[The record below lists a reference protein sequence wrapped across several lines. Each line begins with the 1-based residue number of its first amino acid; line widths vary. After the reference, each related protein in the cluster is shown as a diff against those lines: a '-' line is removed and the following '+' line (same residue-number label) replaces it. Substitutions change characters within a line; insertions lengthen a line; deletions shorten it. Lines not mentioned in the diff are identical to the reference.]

1 MLKLNLSVMKTKN
14 EKSRTLLKIKFAFI
28 FCSVILFSGFAGAQD
43 NGSVQTLFKSG
54 SEFVQIWTPEI
65 KINSIQGKI
74 GTMLAGYTG
83 TLINR
88 SVLFGFA
95 GGVNLSHPEVNYGYF
110 GLIGQ
115 YIYNPTKLIHL
126 NCQLVMAYGSTKDYE
141 QQKSSLFDN
150 FWNISG
156 THFYLM
162 EPGINLEVNLQ
173 SNMTLCTGVSYR
185 YVTGMNEKAIS
196 LSRTHLTNS
205 EMTGLNFNIGLK
217 ITRKYKNSS
226 GKRGK

>member
-1 MLKLNLSVMKTKN
+1 MKTKN
-14 EKSRTLLKIKFAFI
+14 EKTGALLKIRI
-28 FCSVILFSGFAGAQD
+28 ILTFCSLILLSFLATAQD
-43 NGSVQTLFKSG
+43 NDSVQTLLKSD
-54 SEFVQIWTPEI
+54 SEFLQVWSPEI

-74 GTMLAGYTG
+74 GTMIGGYTG

-95 GGVNLSHPEVNYGYF
+95 GAVNLSHPQVNYGYF

-115 YIYNPTKLIHL
+115 YIYNPNKLIHL
-126 NCQLVMAYGSTKDYE
+126 NGQLIMAYGSTKDYE

-162 EPGINLEVNLQ
+162 EPGVNLEINLRSNL
-173 SNMTLCTGVSYR
+173 TLCTGVSYR
-185 YVTGMNEKAIS
+185 YVTGMNENAIA
-196 LSRTHLTNS
+196 LSETHVTNY
-205 EMTGLNFNIGLK
+205 EMSGINFNIGFK
-217 ITRKYKNSS
+217 IYKKHKN
-226 GKRGK
+226 KV